1 MRFSNLILF
10 ILILFVEVL
19 PQSDSGKTLIIPSLT
34 EIKLSLNSD
43 SLPELK
49 TINPKL
55 EFPKPD
61 YLLLGGLGAA
71 YAGSI
76 LGIHLYQQ
84 NAWWSGDRGDF
95 RIIED
100 WDYALSIDKV
110 GHFYAPV
117 ILAHAFSVGLEAA
130 RVDYGTGIWISSAA
144 ALLFQ
149 LYVEFED
156 GFAKQWGFSTG
167 DAIMDV
173 TGAAYPLFQYYYPV
187 LYNFQPRFSYLPDK
201 LGKEGHNQGQKLILV
216 DDYEG
221 QKFWLSVRVNNL
233 LGKEFEKFWP
243 DFLMLTV
250 GYGVRELDG
259 RGGGKS
265 DIYIGFDFDY
275 ETIPLFGSFWQMWK
289 NSFGFIKFP
298 MPAVRITNGVAF
310 FGLCF

>member
-1 MRFSNLILF
+1 MRFSNLSLFFLLF
-10 ILILFVEVL
+10 IFEVL
-19 PQSDSGKTLIIPSLT
+19 PQTDSGKTLIIPPLT
-34 EIKLSLNSD
+34 EIKLSLNPDTLSV
-43 SLPELK
+43 LK
-49 TINPKL
+49 QVNPKL

-84 NAWWSGDRGDF
+84 NAWWSGDRGKF
-95 RIIED
+95 RIIDD
-100 WDYALSIDKV
+100 WEYALSIDKL
-110 GHFYAPV
+110 GHFYAPA

-156 GFAKQWGFSTG
+156 GFAKQWGFSPG
-167 DAIMDV
+167 DAIMDIA
-173 TGAAYPLFQYYYPV
+173 GAAYPVFQYYYPF
-187 LYNFQPRFSYLPDK
+187 LYNFQPRFSYLPTN
-201 LGKEGHNQGQKLILV
+201 LGKEGHNAGQKLIVV

-221 QKFWLSVRVNNL
+221 QKFWLSVRVNNMF
-233 LGKEFEKFWP
+233 GKEFEKFWP

-275 ETIPLFGSFWQMWK
+275 ETLPLFGPIWQMWK
-289 NSFGFIKFP
+289 NSFSFIKFP
-298 MPAVRITNGVAF
+298 MPAVRITNGIAF
-310 FGLCF
+310 FGLAF